1 MSSPVARYF
10 PRGVGKGTRSVP
22 AHAEDHRWPGSSE
35 GKLEG
40 FGQPVSTGVGI
51 NAVANDVEPSTLPSD
66 EALMAQI
73 CDGSSEALSIIFH
86 RYVPTVRR
94 LAYRI
99 LRNASEADDL
109 VQEIFLL
116 VHRECKAFDSSK
128 SPARFWILQIAY
140 RRAIS
145 RRRYLS
151 SRHFYSR
158 IDLDEAAEDS
168 NVISNDLDELI
179 EQSLENNRL
188 NKVFAALSDDQQKT
202 LRLFFIEGYTFEEI
216 AEKLGKSRGNV
227 KHHYFR
233 GLEKLRKELFGS
245 KLPGERSI

>member
-1 MSSPVARYF
+1 MDSFVTIRLPDFALTGEDAKVRTASTNQP
-10 PRGVGKGTRSVP
+10 TP
-22 AHAEDHRWPGSSE
+22 APE
-35 GKLEG
+35 
-40 FGQPVSTGVGI
+40 I
-51 NAVANDVEPSTLPSD
+51 SD
-66 EALMAQI
+66 EQLVAQI
-73 CDGSSEALSIIFH
+73 AEGSREALALLFRRH
-86 RYVPTVRR
+86 ARTVRR
-94 LAYRI
+94 VVDRI
-99 LRNASEADDL
+99 LRNASETDDL

-116 VHRECKAFDSSK
+116 VHRECKAFDASK

-151 SRHFYSR
+151 SRHFYSQ
-158 IDLDEAAEDS
+158 IDLDEATGDP
-168 NVISNDLDELI
+168 NTISNDLDELI

-216 AEKLGKSRGNV
+216 AGKLGQSRGNV

-245 KLPGERSI
+245 KLPGERAI

>member
-1 MSSPVARYF
+1 VDAYF
-10 PRGVGKGTRSVP
+10 TIRLSAITEADR
-22 AHAEDHRWPGSSE
+22 AEQPGA
-35 GKLEG
+35 
-40 FGQPVSTGVGI
+40 TGCQE
-51 NAVANDVEPSTLPSD
+51 AEPSD
-66 EALMAQI
+66 EILLAQI
-73 CDGSSEALSIIFH
+73 CNGSGEALSIIFH
-86 RYVPTVRR
+86 RYARTVRR
-94 LAYRI
+94 VVYRI
-99 LRNASEADDL
+99 VRSAPEADDL
-109 VQEIFLL
+109 VQEVFLL
-116 VHRECKAFDSSK
+116 IHRESKTFDSSK
-128 SPARFWILQIAY
+128 SPARYWILQMAY

-179 EQSLENNRL
+179 EQSLESNRL

-216 AEKLGKSRGNV
+216 AGKLGQSRGNI

-233 GLEKLRKELFGS
+233 GLERLRKELFGG
-245 KLPGERSI
+245 KLPVERAI